1 MLRKKILRGI
11 AGTSVTAIL
20 VFGLMNIFSY
30 LRIQESLMEQYR
42 KKSGELYQNY
52 QQSMERVNSESI
64 EIITKS
70 YEEYLEAQLE
80 KHVERLDIG
89 KRNLERMYQEQ
100 TETQSVWREEE
111 YYLQPNTKKEQ
122 VEPEF
127 GVIKGILDI
136 LKLTSDMGN
145 GALYYVSE
153 SGMLLSGQKIDYE
166 NSNPE
171 SDRRQRDWYR
181 ETKKSK
187 ELYWQEMYID
197 NWSGEKIVTCAKPVL
212 GADGS
217 IRGIIA
223 EDITISYMED
233 ILKKTGNELVKYAYV
248 CDADGTM
255 FLSSDNHIN
264 PLEDMG
270 TQYGKFRK
278 EMLETEGTGIYMS
291 QDCMVGYASIKET
304 DWHVC
309 VVLDYERVAKASREI
324 QEHIGDFG
332 NTQEKALQMHLAN
345 LLVMSITIIL
355 VLLAVVLIIS
365 RRTSNSIAQPIQ
377 LLTRQAER
385 IGRGELEE
393 TLEEEFKR
401 FDSKDEVGIL
411 ADTICTM
418 TMELRQYIKNLAEVT
433 ADKERIA
440 TELSIANQIQAGML
454 PCIFPPFPEREEF
467 EIFASMHPAKEVGG
481 DFYDFFLIDENHLCV
496 VIADVSGKGVPAAL
510 FMVIAKTLIKNYAGL
525 IQDVGEVFEI
535 VNNQL
540 CENNEAGM
548 FVTAFLGVLDIRTG
562 SFDYVN
568 AGHNPPLLLQKG
580 KSYEWLQTDTG
591 FVLAGIENMKY
602 EKQNIKLYPGD
613 TLFLYTDGVTE
624 AVNNQMELYGE
635 ERTKDTL
642 NREELKDKGL
652 NEIMGAIQLSLK
664 EFSAGAM
671 QADDIT
677 MLMLRIK
684 EVLP

>member
-11 AGTSVTAIL
+11 AGTSITSIL
-20 VFGLMNIFSY
+20 IFALLNMFSY
-30 LRIQESLMEQYR
+30 LRIQESLMGQYQQ
-42 KKSGELYQNY
+42 KSGELYENY
-52 QQSMERVNSESI
+52 QQSMEQVNSESI

-70 YEEYLEAQLE
+70 YQEYLEAQLE
-80 KHVERLDIG
+80 RHVEKLDIG
-89 KRNLERMYQEQ
+89 KRNLEKMYQEQ
-100 TETQSVWREEE
+100 AETHSLRMKEE
-111 YYLQPNTKKEQ
+111 YYLQPNTTKEQ

-127 GVIKGILDI
+127 TVIKGILDT
-136 LKLTSDMGN
+136 LALTSDMGN
-145 GALYYVSE
+145 GMLYYVSE
-153 SGMLLSGQKIDYE
+153 SGMLLSGQEIDYE

-171 SDRRQRDWYR
+171 SDRRQRDWYTQTR
-181 ETKKSK
+181 KSK
-187 ELYWQEMYID
+187 KLYWQKMYID
-197 NWSGEKIVTCAKPVL
+197 NWTGEKIVTCAEPVL
-212 GADGS
+212 GPEGS

-248 CDADGTM
+248 CDDTGTM
-255 FLSSDNHIN
+255 FLSSEKNIN
-264 PLEDMG
+264 PQEDMG
-270 TQYGKFRK
+270 SQYEAFQK
-278 EMLETEGTGIYMS
+278 EVLAAEGTGIYMS
-291 QDCMVGYASIKET
+291 QDCMVGYASMKET

-309 VVLDYERVAKASREI
+309 VVLDYDRVADASGEI
-324 QEHIGDFG
+324 QGHIADFG
-332 NTQEKALQMHLAN
+332 NTQKDALKIHLGN
-345 LLVMSITIIL
+345 LLLMSVTI
-355 VLLAVVLIIS
+355 VLLLLAAVLVVS
-365 RRTSNSIAQPIQ
+365 RRISNSIAQPVQ

-385 IGRGELEE
+385 IGKGELEK
-393 TLEEEFKR
+393 TMEEELKQFY
-401 FDSKDEVGIL
+401 SKDEVGIL
-411 ADTICTM
+411 ASTICTM
-418 TMELRQYIKNLAEVT
+418 TMELRQYIQNLAEVT

-454 PCIFPPFPEREEF
+454 PCIFPPFPERKEF
-467 EIFASMHPAKEVGG
+467 DIFASMHPAKEVGG
-481 DFYDFFLIDENHLCV
+481 DFYDFFLIDEDHLCV

-525 IQDVGEVFEI
+525 IKEVGGVFET

-562 SFDYVN
+562 CFEYVN
-568 AGHNPPLLLQKG
+568 AGHNPPLLQKKG
-580 KSYEWLQTDTG
+580 QSYEWLQTDTG
-591 FVLAGIENMKY
+591 FVLAGLEGIKY
-602 EKQNIKLYPGD
+602 EARKIQLHPGD

-635 ERTKDTL
+635 DRTRDTL
-642 NREELKDKGL
+642 NLEELKNKSL

-664 EFSAGAM
+664 EFAEGAM